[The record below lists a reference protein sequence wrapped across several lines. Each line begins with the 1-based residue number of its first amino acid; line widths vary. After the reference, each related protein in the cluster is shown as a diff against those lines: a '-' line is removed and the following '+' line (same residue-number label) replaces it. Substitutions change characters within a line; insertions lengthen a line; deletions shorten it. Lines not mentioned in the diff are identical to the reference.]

1 MTVRLL
7 INKKNIL
14 TALFIFSF
22 LICFS
27 QIKTDTFSVFI
38 INEILVKGN
47 NSTKEKIIIRELTF
61 SQGDTLQSSQ
71 LNNIFEKSKQNLLNT
86 SLFNFVTIEYFAEYS
101 NYLSVYIL
109 VEERWYIWPNPI
121 FEYAD
126 RNFSTFIHNK
136 NWNKIN
142 YGMFLSH
149 NNFRGRK
156 EKLDLKFRLGYK
168 EQFAI
173 YYEKPNLDKDHKHG
187 LIADISY
194 FRKHESD
201 IKTLNNDVEYFD
213 YEKKYLWKLLG
224 IKMSY
229 LFRPQYYNTS
239 KFTIQYN
246 SNSIHDT
253 IAILNPNYLGEG
265 KTNQQLLSFGYQFIR
280 DKRDSKVYPLTGYYF
295 DFYFMQDGFK
305 ILDNFT
311 TTIFK
316 NVFSFHDQ
324 LSKSFFYSSGVKW
337 SHSTNKYLPYHKN
350 YALGYSDFLHGLE
363 YYVIDGPTYILSK
376 NNLKYQLLAP
386 RTEILKYI
394 PFKKFNKVH
403 YAMYLNLFF
412 DMGYV
417 NDENQL
423 QQINSLVNKFLYSFG
438 IGYDFVTYY
447 DQTLRLEYSFN
458 QLGEHGFFFHF
469 GAPIIGKN

>member
-1 MTVRLL
+1 MIVRL
-7 INKKNIL
+7 IISIKVYIIAFIL
-14 TALFIFSF
+14 SGFFA
-22 LICFS
+22 CYS
-27 QIKTDTFSVFI
+27 QIKTDTSSAFI
-38 INEILVKGN
+38 IKEIIVKGN
-47 NSTKEKIIIRELTF
+47 SSTKEKIIIRELTF
-61 SQGDTLQSSQ
+61 SNGDTIKASLLSE
-71 LNNIFEKSKQNLLNT
+71 IFEKSKQNLLNT
-86 SLFNFVTIEYFAEYS
+86 SLFNFVTIEYLVENS
-101 NYLSVYIL
+101 DYLNVYIL

-126 RNFSTFIHNK
+126 RNFSTFVHNK
-136 NWNKIN
+136 NWYKVN

-156 EKLDLKFRLGYK
+156 EKFDLKFRLGYK

-201 IKTLNNDVEYFD
+201 IQTINNDVEYFD
-213 YEKKYLWKLLG
+213 YEKKYLWKLFG
-224 IKMSY
+224 IRMSY
-229 LFRPQYYNTS
+229 SYRPEYYNTS
-239 KFTIQYN
+239 KVSIQYK
-246 SNSIHDT
+246 SYSIHDT
-253 IAILNPNYLGEG
+253 VAEQNPNYLGDG
-265 KTNQQLLSFGYQFIR
+265 KTNQQLLSLGYQFIR
-280 DKRDSKVYPLTGYYF
+280 DKRDSKAYPLNGYYF
-295 DFYFMQDGFK
+295 DFYYTQDGFK
-305 ILDNFT
+305 ILDDFT
-311 TTIFK
+311 TSIFK
-316 NVFSFHDQ
+316 NVFSYHDQ
-324 LSKSFFYSSGVKW
+324 LSKSFFYSSGLKW
-337 SHSTNKYLPYHKN
+337 SYSTNKNLPYHKN
-350 YALGYSDFLHGLE
+350 YALGYGDFLHGLE
-363 YYVIDGPTYILSK
+363 YYVIDGPAYILSK

-417 NDENQL
+417 NDKNQT
-423 QQINSLVNKFLYSFG
+423 QQVNSLINKFLYSFG

-469 GAPIIGKN
+469 GAPIIVKN